1 MYYYSKT
8 SKNKIIHTDAC
19 RYRHA
24 ISQNHMGYLR
34 HLLRHM
40 RLAIVS
46 ARLAAPW
53 LKCSAM
59 RKKS

>member
-24 ISQNHMGYLR
+24 IWVHLR